1 MNTKTLDLDQLRQQ
15 WTAQGRELDA
25 RLQLDVDAVRRRLGA
40 GTATALQRQ
49 KQRRVLA
56 LITGG
61 GLLAALL
68 VFMASHAA
76 DLPYLLL
83 ALPLALLT
91 LFAGSVDAR
100 EWFTLRQI
108 DFAQPLASLRT
119 QYDELRTRRLQLAR
133 LIAQL
138 SVLLWL
144 PMILVAVKGLAGVDL
159 LRRLPSSVILVNLS
173 LGLIAIPLLDAILR
187 WAVRRWPQS
196 AALRRF
202 GDEVAGSDW
211 QRSSAQLDR
220 QREFEH
226 QLASAPARAVRRA
239 AAAALPAAIEALR
252 RAACRRCDLGIAAI
266 CVLILCSGGFNAQH
280 GGSAAAL
287 IPGIALHLLGI
298 GWLIAAIQQRDAL
311 AAPQASAIGSWRA
324 RLARV
329 LHRREVLL
337 QSYIVAAPL
346 LSLALLQVLGL
357 ALAATDLW
365 QLLGL
370 AIWLGLG
377 VLALIAS
384 TLLYRRWQRS
394 PPHFAARLVEA
405 LSLGSLSRAW
415 AVISAS
421 STAGEAEAQREA
433 A

>member
-25 RLQLDVDAVRRRLGA
+25 RLQLDVEAVRRRLGA

-56 LITGG
+56 LLTGG

-68 VFMASHAA
+68 AFMANHMT

-100 EWFTLRQI
+100 EWLALRQI
-108 DFAQPLASLRT
+108 DFAQPLARLRT
-119 QYDELRTRRLQLAR
+119 HYDELRARRLQLAR

-138 SVLLWL
+138 SLLLWL

-159 LRRLPSSVILVNLS
+159 LRRLPPSVILVNLS
-173 LGLIAIPLLDAILR
+173 LGLIAIPLLGAVLR

-211 QRSSAQLDR
+211 QQASAQLDR

-226 QLASAPARAVRRA
+226 ELASAPAQAIRRA
-239 AAAALPAAIEALR
+239 AAMPLSAAVQDLR
-252 RAACRRCDLGIAAI
+252 SAACRRCDLGIAVI
-266 CVLILCSGGFNAQH
+266 CVLILCSGVFNAQH
-280 GGSAAAL
+280 GGNAAAL

-311 AAPQASAIGSWRA
+311 AAPHAAAVTPWRE

-394 PPHFAARLVEA
+394 PRHFAARLVEA
-405 LSLGSLSRAW
+405 LSLASLARAQ

-421 STAGEAEAQREA
+421 STAAEDEAQREA